1 MDTSGCDYKYARFF
15 PNDADFGN
23 RNFSRASDFNVE
35 RADYLCL
42 RDVSIYYDLPSKWTK
57 KIGIKKV
64 TVGVTGNTLCY
75 WTGVSGGANPETGI
89 SRESGS
95 NMYSSSNNADASG
108 GTFNPP
114 ARKFLF
120 NVKLTF

>member
-1 MDTSGCDYKYARFF
+1 MGF
-15 PNDADFGN
+15 
-23 RNFSRASDFNVE
+23 
-35 RADYLCL
+35 
-42 RDVSIYYDLPSKWTK
+42 
-57 KIGIKKV
+57 
-64 TVGVTGNTLCY
+64 TGNTLCY
-75 WTGVSGGANPETGI
+75 WTRISGGANPETGI